1 MQIVSKEYV
10 LKELKWRL
18 CDASVCE
25 SREER
30 ERSNKAMQGKLKHD
44 QYDL

>member
-30 ERSNKAMQGKLKHD
+30 ERGQTKPCKEN
-44 QYDL
+44 